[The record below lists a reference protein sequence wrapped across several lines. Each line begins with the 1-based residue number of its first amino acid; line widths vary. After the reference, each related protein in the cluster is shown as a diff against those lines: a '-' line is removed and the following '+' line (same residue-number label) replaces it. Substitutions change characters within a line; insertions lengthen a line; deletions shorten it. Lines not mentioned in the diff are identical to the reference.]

1 MASEYRDIISSDF
14 VNKTFTTLKITNVEF
29 DFENKLFN
37 IFYEGCISPMILSP
51 EEYETLCLEHIV
63 ELHQGEVAI
72 CWV

>member
-37 IFYEGCISPMILSP
+37 IFYEGCISPMI
-51 EEYETLCLEHIV
+51 
-63 ELHQGEVAI
+63 
-72 CWV
+72 